1 MITLAKKIKEEREKK
16 EKGNNATEN
25 PKSTR
30 ISVRDKLLT
39 KGELPVCVRN
49 YCTKYVSCIKLLI
62 SVPSSFSK
70 ISFNL
75 AFGFV
80 AVSRPPFVLFSVLE
94 VTELEENLPGELG
107 AKNTLS

>member
-39 KGELPVCVRN
+39 KGKLPVLVCVLN
-49 YCTKYVSCIKLLI
+49 YCTKYVSHIKILM
-62 SVPSSFSK
+62 
-70 ISFNL
+70 
-75 AFGFV
+75 
-80 AVSRPPFVLFSVLE
+80 SVL
-94 VTELEENLPGELG
+94 VPFRKFHLI
-107 AKNTLS
+107 

>member
-16 EKGNNATEN
+16 EKGNNATES

-39 KGELPVCVRN
+39 KGKLPVICVPN
-49 YCTKYVSCIKLLI
+49 YCTKYVSRIKILM

-70 ISFNL
+70 IPFSL
-75 AFGFV
+75 AFICCCLTPAFRPF
-80 AVSRPPFVLFSVLE
+80 SRFRSDRTRGKFA
-94 VTELEENLPGELG
+94 G
-107 AKNTLS
+107 

>member
-39 KGELPVCVRN
+39 KGKLQVCVRN
-49 YCTKYVSCIKLLI
+49 YYTKYVSRIKMLM

-80 AVSRPPFVLFSVLE
+80 AVLRPPFVLFFRFRSDR
-94 VTELEENLPGELG
+94 TRGKF
-107 AKNTLS
+107 AR

>member
-39 KGELPVCVRN
+39 KGNSYQFVYAIVL
-49 YCTKYVSCIKLLI
+49 Y
-62 SVPSSFSK
+62 K
-70 ISFNL
+70 IC
-75 AFGFV
+75 FV
-80 AVSRPPFVLFSVLE
+80 Y
-94 VTELEENLPGELG
+94 
-107 AKNTLS
+107 

>member
-16 EKGNNATEN
+16 EKGNNATDS

-39 KGELPVCVRN
+39 KGKLPVCVPN
-49 YCTKYVSCIKLLI
+49 YCTKYVSRIKILM

-70 ISFNL
+70 ISFSQ
-75 AFGFV
+75 AFILC
-80 AVSRPPFVLFSVLE
+80 VSRPPFVLFFRFRSDR
-94 VTELEENLPGELG
+94 TRGKFAG
-107 AKNTLS
+107 